1 MSRGARDK
9 DQDVVTPSLLLRAY
23 ACGIFPMADSAA
35 DPTLY
40 WVEPEMRGIIPLDA
54 FHVPRRL
61 ARTVRADSFEIR
73 IDTDFDTVVAA
84 CAEPRP
90 GRRATWIN
98 MPIRRLYGALFRAG
112 HVHTVEAWREARLV
126 GGLYGVRLRGA
137 FFGESMYSFERDAS
151 KVALV
156 HLVARLRRGGFRL
169 LDAQFLTSHLTQFGA
184 IEVPRDDYLTLLDA
198 AIADEGAEFTR
209 EDISGREALGLV
221 AEGELRDSLP

>member
-23 ACGIFPMADSAA
+23 ACGIFPMADSAD

-112 HVHTVEAWREARLV
+112 HVHTVEAWREGRLV
-126 GGLYGVRLRGA
+126 GGLYGVSIHAA
-137 FFGESMYSFERDAS
+137 FFGESMFSRPDLGGTDAS
-151 KVALV
+151 KVCLVALV
-156 HLVARLRRGGFRL
+156 EHLRARG
-169 LDAQFLTSHLTQFGA
+169 
-184 IEVPRDDYLTLLDA
+184 YTLLDTQFVNDHLA
-198 AIADEGAEFTR
+198 QFGCVAISR
-209 EDISGREALGLV
+209 EEYLRRLDEALRRASVSWGTWT
-221 AEGELRDSLP
+221 